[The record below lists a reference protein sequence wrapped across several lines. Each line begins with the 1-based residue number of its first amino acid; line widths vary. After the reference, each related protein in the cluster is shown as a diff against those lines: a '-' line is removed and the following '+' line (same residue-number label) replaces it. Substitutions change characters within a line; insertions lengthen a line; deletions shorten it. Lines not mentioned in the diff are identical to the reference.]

1 MTGWLVIDPHSLPF
15 ISVIVPTY
23 NRSTMLRA
31 TVESL
36 LAQSYPADRLELILV
51 DNNSTDDTKAVI
63 DDLEQ
68 RHAGIT
74 GLSERRRGA
83 HFARNSGALA
93 SRGQILYFTDD
104 DMLARVDMLLRII
117 DGFVGEAN
125 VGSVTGRVLPRWET
139 EPPLWILEHCRN
151 SLLSLNDLG
160 DNLIVADDD
169 PGVFSCH
176 QAVLRDAFMSA
187 GGFNPDTNAGEFTGD
202 NETGLNI
209 KLKKLG
215 FRFAYVPGAVT
226 EHIIPASRMTQR
238 YLNSRLADQGYC
250 DSYTDYRAL
259 EPGTARLIKR
269 IAAHSALAGG
279 TLVRALAKR
288 AAGKSAWRLDLAR
301 AFYYRNRARYDSR
314 LVRHEEWRSF
324 AMKDDWLGDP

>member
-1 MTGWLVIDPHSLPF
+1 
-15 ISVIVPTY
+15 
-23 NRSTMLRA
+23 MLRA
-31 TVESL
+31 TVENL
-36 LAQSYPADRLELILV
+36 LAQSYPSDKMELIIV
-51 DNNSTDDTKAVI
+51 DNDSTDDTKAVI
-63 DDLEQ
+63 DALEQ
-68 RHAGIT
+68 QHAGIT
-74 GLSERRRGA
+74 GLTERRRGA

-93 SRGQILYFTDD
+93 ARGEILYFTDD
-104 DMLARVDMLLRII
+104 DMLAGPDMLHRII
-117 DGFVGEAN
+117 DGFADEAN

-139 EPPLWILEHCRN
+139 EPPLWVLEHCRN

-160 DNLIVADDD
+160 DNLIVANDD

-176 QAVLRDAFMSA
+176 QAVPRDAFMRA

-215 FRFAYVPGAVT
+215 YRFAYVPGAVT
-226 EHIIPASRMTQR
+226 EHMIPASRMTQR

-259 EPGTARLIKR
+259 APGRVRLIRR

-288 AAGKSAWRLDLAR
+288 VAGKSEWRLDVAR

>member
-1 MTGWLVIDPHSLPF
+1 VVERKPLPF

-31 TVESL
+31 TVENL
-36 LAQSYPADRLELILV
+36 LAQSYPSDKMELIIV
-51 DNNSTDDTKAVI
+51 DNDSTDDTKAVI
-63 DDLEQ
+63 DALEQ
-68 RHAGIT
+68 QHAGIT
-74 GLSERRRGA
+74 GLTERRRGA

-93 SRGQILYFTDD
+93 ARGDILYFTDD
-104 DMLARVDMLLRII
+104 DMLAGPDMLHRII
-117 DGFVGEAN
+117 DGFADEAN

-139 EPPLWILEHCRN
+139 EPPLWVLEHCRN

-160 DNLIVADDD
+160 DNLIVANDD

-176 QAVLRDAFMSA
+176 QAVPRDAFMRA

-215 FRFAYVPGAVT
+215 YRFAYVPGAVT
-226 EHIIPASRMTQR
+226 EHMIPASRMTQR

-259 EPGTARLIKR
+259 APGRVRLIRR

-288 AAGKSAWRLDLAR
+288 VAGKSEWRLDVAR